1 MKTTRPAL
9 RPYLEIIEK
18 ECQSLDQDSL
28 IQLIVNLAKQID
40 AEKRSDFLRTFHSS
54 LPDRERQKTKPPKIQ
69 ATKLLTEIEELHQEI
84 EARIESIEDGTYWDD
99 PDDDLDDSDY
109 TDEEPDMLNESQIE
123 ALAIFFSEADH
134 HFIHGDKKEAKDI
147 YGALFTLVSEAEEYG
162 YSLPDFNVDLRE
174 AGARFVRCVY
184 ELSSGTERL
193 DAMLEVMIED
203 LLSTPPLLIDI
214 IDAETGDL
222 DDFDDFLS
230 SWRTAL
236 AEYDFRIEREA
247 DLLLE
252 ATFLQNGSTA
262 VGKLARSWK
271 MEQPR
276 GYLCWLHGL
285 NREENW
291 EALRDISNEALTL
304 FPYGRDREKAAHCLV
319 EAGKQLAEDKMI
331 LTGYREQFKSEPSIN
346 RLLNLVTEASRQQLR
361 EKELE
366 KICTFLSE
374 KEQTF
379 GEKKLLIKSLLMA
392 GDIDRALALCKQD
405 KAVGWS
411 TGGGTGLLYA
421 AILYLLSDGDVS
433 CTLINN
439 LMEYYTE
446 SDRIYFDYYGDR
458 SVESDTSDLKEILR
472 GLHNIETSSL
482 DLEHYQKWVW
492 DIGQKRVNHIVS
504 NTHRGAY
511 ERAAMT
517 LCSLAESLV
526 VKGERDKAQSLLRE
540 YCRVRYNRHSAFR
553 REMRLIV
560 SKSRVLCVMIEGL

>member
-1 MKTTRPAL
+1 MKTTKPAL

-18 ECQSLDQDSL
+18 ECQSLDKDSL
-28 IQLIVNLAKQID
+28 VHLIIALAKQID
-40 AEKRSDFLRTFHSS
+40 AEKRNDFLQVFHSS
-54 LPDRERQKTKPPKIQ
+54 LPNREQQTTQPSSIPI
-69 ATKLLTEIEELHQEI
+69 TKLLAEIEGLHQEI
-84 EARIESIEDGTYWDD
+84 EARIESIEDGTYWED
-99 PDDDLDDSDY
+99 PDDDWDDSY
-109 TDEEPDMLNESQIE
+109 YHDEDPDLLNEFQKE
-123 ALAIFFSEADH
+123 ALADFFSEADH
-134 HFIHGDKKEAKDI
+134 YFLHGEKKEARDI
-147 YGALFTLVSEAEEYG
+147 YNALFTLVSDAEEYG

-184 ELSSGTERL
+184 ELSSGKERL
-193 DAMLEVMIED
+193 DNMLEIMTED
-203 LLSTPPLLIDI
+203 QLSVPPLLLDI

-236 AEYDFRIEREA
+236 AEYDFRVEREA

-252 ATFLQNGSTA
+252 ATFLQNGSKA
-262 VGKLARSWK
+262 VGELARSWK

-276 GYLCWLHGL
+276 GYLYWLHGL
-285 NREENW
+285 KKEENW

-304 FPYGRDREKAAHCLV
+304 LPYGRAREKAAHYLV

-331 LTGYREQFKSEPSIN
+331 LTGYREQFKSEPRTS
-346 RLLNLVTEASRQQLR
+346 RLLNLVTEANRQQLR
-361 EKELE
+361 GKELE

-392 GDIDRALALCKQD
+392 GEIDRAFTLCKQD

-411 TGGGTGLLYA
+411 SGDGTGLLYGA
-421 AILYLLSDGDVS
+421 VLYLLSVCDAS
-433 CTLINN
+433 CTTINN

-446 SDRIYFDYYGDR
+446 SDRIYFDSYGDR
-458 SVESDTSDLKEILR
+458 SVESDTSDLKEILL
-472 GLHNIETSSL
+472 GLQNIDTSSL
-482 DLEHYQKWVW
+482 NLEHYRKWVW

-517 LCSLAESLV
+517 LCSLAESLAV
-526 VKGERDKAQSLLRE
+526 GGDKDGAQSLLRE

-553 REMRLIV
+553 REMRGIV
-560 SKSRVLCVMIEGL
+560 SKSQVLCVMIEGL